1 MNDFSPEGGE
11 GFVIDGTVKK
21 QPKKEIVKRQNR
33 ATADSAQKASQ
44 EKRDSLLAKAAR
56 NKLASLAL
64 AGVAVGIGGKVFT
77 SDTHAESGDDGSRAS
92 ANLVISNESAK
103 NPMPEGLEL
112 ASSEKLQ
119 DGHNLFDTVYHDLSD
134 EERKHAR
141 ETVDMY
147 KDRIRAKTNYQEVHR
162 QIPMEYKS
170 VIEDAARAYGISVD
184 AFLGI
189 IAVENGGGTAVMNE
203 SSGAIGV
210 AQFLPDTARQYGL
223 IVNDVIDQ
231 RTDPVLSIDAAG
243 RYLRDHKALF
253 AGDEG
258 LTVWSYHAGVGNVF
272 RAMRVYFIDKYGED
286 IGDYAQ
292 TIVDDDP
299 RAREKVE
306 ADAHKMMKKDKLD
319 IHKLLSN
326 QAVQEKVTSGLDD
339 YSASY
344 PPSVVAAVE
353 LLHEHEK
360 DTVLASAPRTSPQ

>member
-1 MNDFSPEGGE
+1 
-11 GFVIDGTVKK
+11 
-21 QPKKEIVKRQNR
+21 
-33 ATADSAQKASQ
+33 
-44 EKRDSLLAKAAR
+44 
-56 NKLASLAL
+56 
-64 AGVAVGIGGKVFT
+64 
-77 SDTHAESGDDGSRAS
+77 
-92 ANLVISNESAK
+92 
-103 NPMPEGLEL
+103 
-112 ASSEKLQ
+112 
-119 DGHNLFDTVYHDLSD
+119 
-134 EERKHAR
+134 
-141 ETVDMY
+141 
-147 KDRIRAKTNYQEVHR
+147 
-162 QIPMEYKS
+162 
-170 VIEDAARAYGISVD
+170 
-184 AFLGI
+184 
-189 IAVENGGGTAVMNE
+189 MNE